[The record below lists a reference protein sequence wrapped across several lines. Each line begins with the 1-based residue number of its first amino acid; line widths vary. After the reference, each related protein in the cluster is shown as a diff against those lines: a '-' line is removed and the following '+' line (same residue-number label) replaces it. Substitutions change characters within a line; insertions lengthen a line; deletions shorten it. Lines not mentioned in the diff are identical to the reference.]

1 MITDQ
6 EALNKA
12 AAVLGTISI
21 RPQVV
26 EIIAEVNERDNVETG
41 DIGAVFG
48 HGLAALIEGLAPE
61 YRFEFLRTALAELSP
76 KGLAA
81 LVYAI
86 PTEENLHGAPHQGPV
101 DKYLVLEIYH
111 QFGSAALFQWR
122 KIIDYATQFDREI

>member
-6 EALNKA
+6 EALDKV

-48 HGLAALIEGLAPE
+48 HGLATLIEGLAPE

-76 KGLAA
+76 KDLAA

-101 DKYLVLEIYH
+101 DKNLVLEIYH